1 MKWIFIFNLIFSDES
16 EEVVPTMNDNIIP
29 RRPIVPAI
37 TPNSKNGHANPS
49 ATYKP
54 KTAAPS
60 HNTPA
65 QTTTGRTTS
74 TTNSAHNI
82 IQAAH
87 PQDNEIAGS
96 VNIK

>member
-1 MKWIFIFNLIFSDES
+1 ME

-29 RRPIVPAI
+29 RRPVIPTL
-37 TPNSKNGHANPS
+37 TPSKNVEHANPS
-49 ATYKP
+49 ATHRP
-54 KTAAPS
+54 KTASSSTS
-60 HNTPA
+60 HKTTPI
-65 QTTTGRTTS
+65 QMTTHRTTS

-96 VNIK
+96 VNIR